1 VRPPGAKGG
10 PRAPRPFDAACHL
23 SDNRALAMKQ
33 LVVLFAIAAAAAA
46 AGCGKSSDL
55 RPLKEETNG
64 LVSGYAERLAALDLR
79 KQDLLRR
86 GNALQLGPD
95 SGPASAQ
102 LGDVINEIIPGMQ
115 ALVRSAPGKIESI
128 DKDPKLD
135 EQQKLAQLRALAHQL
150 DTQLTN
156 GWIRA
161 NSKLDAVDAWLSRV
175 ETRPRAQQAQQQAP
189 AEPPAPGAAAPMP
202 TQQPGAAGAA
212 GGGAGAAGGAAG
224 AAGGTMPAGQ
234 PQQGSDAA
242 NAAK

>member
-1 VRPPGAKGG
+1 LTLPC
-10 PRAPRPFDAACHL
+10 DL

-33 LVVLFAIAAAAAA
+33 LVVLFAIAAAA

-64 LVSGYAERLAALDLR
+64 LVSRYAERLAALDLR

-95 SGPASAQ
+95 SMAASAQ
-102 LGDVINEIIPGMQ
+102 LGDVINEIVPGMQ
-115 ALVRSAPGKIESI
+115 ALVRSAPGKIENI

-135 EQQKLAQLRALAHQL
+135 EQQKLAQLRVLAYQL

-156 GWIRA
+156 GWIKA
-161 NSKLDAVDAWLSRV
+161 NAKLDAVDAWLARV
-175 ETRPRAQQAQQQAP
+175 ETRPRAQQAQQPAP
-189 AEPPAPGAAAPMP
+189 AQPPAPGAASPMP
-202 TQQPGAAGAA
+202 TQQPGGADGAA
-212 GGGAGAAGGAAG
+212 GGAAAGAAG

>member
-1 VRPPGAKGG
+1 LTLPAI
-10 PRAPRPFDAACHL
+10 L

-33 LVVLFAIAAAAAA
+33 LVVLFAIAAAA

-79 KQDLLRR
+79 KQDLIRR

-95 SGPASAQ
+95 SMPASAQ
-102 LGDVINEIIPGMQ
+102 LGEVINEIIPSMQ
-115 ALVRSAPGKIESI
+115 ALVRSAPGKLESI

-135 EQQKLAQLRALAHQL
+135 EQQKLVQVRALAYQL

-161 NSKLDAVDAWLSRV
+161 NTKLDAVDAWLARV
-175 ETRPRAQQAQQQAP
+175 ETRPRAQQQAP
-189 AEPPAPGAAAPMP
+189 QPPPPPGGTPPMP
-202 TQQPGAAGAA
+202 TQPPAGEPAGGTGGAA
-212 GGGAGAAGGAAG
+212 GGAGGTGGAAGGAGDAAG
-224 AAGGTMPAGQ
+224 AAGGTYPAGQ